1 MKTREAI
8 IKDISTIIAAI
19 ATTGNDSKRRLA
31 AIEGMLV
38 VLGKLD
44 LNEELPLKIEDK
56 EVIVFFG
63 RKTIV
68 QSTESYK
75 DCILRLANQVIC
87 EQFKKI

>member
-8 IKDISTIIAAI
+8 IKDISIIISAI
-19 ATTGNDSKRRLA
+19 ANKNNSDTNRRLA

-38 VLGKLD
+38 VLGKLS
-44 LNEELPLKIEDK
+44 LNEELPLQIQDIE
-56 EVIVFFG
+56 VTGFFG

-75 DCILRLANQVIC
+75 ECILRLANQVIC
-87 EQFKKI
+87 EQ

>member
-1 MKTREAI
+1 MKTREEI

-19 ATTGNDSKRRLA
+19 ATGKDSKRRLA

-44 LNEELPLKIEDK
+44 LNEELPLKIEDI
-56 EVIVFFG
+56 EVTGFFG

-68 QSTESYK
+68 RSTESYK

-87 EQFKKI
+87 EQ

>member
-1 MKTREAI
+1 MKTREEI
-8 IKDISTIIAAI
+8 IKDIATIIAAI
-19 ATTGNDSKRRLA
+19 AIATGKDSNRRLA

-44 LNEELPLKIEDK
+44 LNEELPLKIEDI
-56 EVIVFFG
+56 EVTGFFG

-68 QSTESYK
+68 RSTESYK

-87 EQFKKI
+87 EQ

>member
-8 IKDISTIIAAI
+8 IKDISIIISAI
-19 ATTGNDSKRRLA
+19 ANGKDSKRRLA

-44 LNEELPLKIEDK
+44 LNEELPLQIQDIE
-56 EVIVFFG
+56 VTGFFG

-75 DCILRLANQVIC
+75 DCILRLANQVIY
-87 EQFKKI
+87 EQ

>member
-1 MKTREAI
+1 MKTREEI
-8 IKDISTIIAAI
+8 IKDIATIIAAI
-19 ATTGNDSKRRLA
+19 AIATGKDSNRRLA

-44 LNEELPLKIEDK
+44 LNEELPLKIEDI
-56 EVIVFFG
+56 EVTGFFG

-68 QSTESYK
+68 RSAESYK

-87 EQFKKI
+87 EQ